1 MEKDGLSMD
10 ENMLKFSEK
19 LKELLVFA
27 KQKKNVLEIQEIDEF
42 FSDMELDTQK
52 VEKVYEFLESHGVD
66 VLRIMDDVEDDDI
79 ILEVERDSEEEED
92 LESIDL
98 SVPEGISIED
108 PVRMYLKEIG
118 KVPLLN
124 ADEEIE
130 LAIIYILLLF
140 FASRGLSTCRKHSDG
155 TTNVK
160 PGL

>member
-66 VLRIMDDVEDDDI
+66 VLRIMDDVEDEDI
-79 ILEVERDSEEEED
+79 ILEVERDSEEEEED
-92 LESIDL
+92 LENIDL
-98 SVPEGISIED
+98 SVP
-108 PVRMYLKEIG
+108 
-118 KVPLLN
+118 
-124 ADEEIE
+124 
-130 LAIIYILLLF
+130 
-140 FASRGLSTCRKHSDG
+140 
-155 TTNVK
+155 
-160 PGL
+160 